1 MANTTRLLVLYHSSY
16 GHVETLAYAVAHGAR
31 AVDGVQVSIKRVP
44 ELMPEEI
51 MLSAGMKVEQPAPVA
66 DPQELANY
74 DAIIFGTPTRF
85 GNMSSQMRNFLD
97 QTGPLWVEGA
107 LIGKVG
113 SVFTSTSTGG
123 GNETTIVSLPLDA
136 AASRHDRGRP
146 PLLGAGSR
154 RRQRG
159 EGRLALRRRHHR
171 GADGSRLPSQKEL
184 NLASFQ
190 GHHVAEDRQA
200 PRHQSVSRITSAALI
215 GARSKISA
223 SRVRVPAS
231 VSSGTSRGA
240 NMPASAISLRLR

>member
-51 MLSAGMKVEQPAPVA
+51 MRSAGMKVEQPAPVA

-107 LIGKVG
+107 LIGKVC

-123 GNETTIVSLPLDA
+123 GN
-136 AASRHDRGRP
+136 
-146 PLLGAGSR
+146 
-154 RRQRG
+154 
-159 EGRLALRRRHHR
+159 
-171 GADGSRLPSQKEL
+171 
-184 NLASFQ
+184 
-190 GHHVAEDRQA
+190 
-200 PRHQSVSRITSAALI
+200 
-215 GARSKISA
+215 
-223 SRVRVPAS
+223 
-231 VSSGTSRGA
+231 
-240 NMPASAISLRLR
+240 